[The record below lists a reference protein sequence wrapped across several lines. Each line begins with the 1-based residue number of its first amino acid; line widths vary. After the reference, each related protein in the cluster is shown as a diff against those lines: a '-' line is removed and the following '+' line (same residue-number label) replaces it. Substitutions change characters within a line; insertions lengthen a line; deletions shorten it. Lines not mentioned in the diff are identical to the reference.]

1 MVVGVDPHVRSH
13 TAVAVEER
21 SGQAVGTVTVAAG
34 RGAGSGLV
42 AWAAGC
48 AAGGEVVFAV
58 EDCRHVSGPL
68 ERELAAVG
76 QRVVRVPPGRA
87 VGARQQGRRRGKSD
101 VIDAEAVA
109 RAYLRHPAACP
120 PRPVV
125 EPWRE
130 LKLLVDRR
138 EQLVAERRREQCRL
152 RWLLHD
158 LGLGA
163 DVPVRGLERGCW
175 QRRLARRL
183 GRQPPT
189 VQVRLGRELVGRIV
203 ALTRTIDALERDITP
218 RAAAQG
224 AALLTLPGCGPLTAA
239 KLLGELGDR
248 SRYQSDAH
256 LAAAAGTAPLEASSG
271 AHQRHRLN
279 RGGNRQLNCAI
290 HRIAITQARS
300 YPPAQAYL
308 ARRQREG
315 KTTREALRCLKRHL
329 TRRIYHLTT

>member
-13 TAVAVEER
+13 TGVAVEEG
-21 SGQAVGTVTVAAG
+21 SGRVVGTVTVAAG
-34 RGAGSGLV
+34 RGAGAGLV

-68 ERELAAVG
+68 ERELAASG
-76 QRVVRVPPGRA
+76 QRVVRVAPARA
-87 VGARQQGRRRGKSD
+87 VRERRRGRRRGKSD

-109 RAYLRHPAACP
+109 RAYVRQPQACP
-120 PRPVV
+120 PRPLR

-138 EQLVAERRREQCRL
+138 EQLIAERRREQCRL

-163 DVPVRGLERGCW
+163 DVPPRGLGRGRW
-175 QRRLARRL
+175 QRRLAARL
-183 GRQPPT
+183 RGQPPT
-189 VQVRLGRELVGRIV
+189 VQVRLGRQLVARIA
-203 ALTRTIDALERDITP
+203 ALTRHIDALERELAAQ
-218 RAAAQG
+218 AAAHG

-248 SRYQSDAH
+248 ARYSSDAQ
-256 LAAAAGTAPLEASSG
+256 LAATAGTAPLEASSG
-271 AHQRHRLN
+271 ARQRHRLN

-290 HRIAITQARS
+290 HRIAVTQARS
-300 YPPAQAYL
+300 HPPAQAYL
-308 ARRQREG
+308 ARRQHEG